1 MSRPVDPRKQFSK
14 KLAAR
19 SEFFWFFFLVLLVAL
34 AYARPESI
42 TAVIALA
49 SLVTAEMITS
59 VLAYTHNSE
68 YEKGLYAANQM
79 AKIKFNFKDPSGKT
93 DSGDGKEDDEKA
105 NVEDGE
111 GEG

>member
-79 AKIKFNFKDPSGKT
+79 AKIKLNFKDGSGKS
-93 DSGDGKEDDEKA
+93 DSRDEDDEKA
-105 NVEDGE
+105 NVENGE